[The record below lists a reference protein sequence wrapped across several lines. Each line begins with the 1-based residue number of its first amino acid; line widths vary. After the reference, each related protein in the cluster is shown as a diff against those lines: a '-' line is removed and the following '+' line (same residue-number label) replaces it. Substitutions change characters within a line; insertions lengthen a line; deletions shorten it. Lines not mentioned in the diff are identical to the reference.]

1 MASFLRNPGFS
12 PALRLLS
19 LLGWALGPAL
29 AAPGGGEAAFPQNP
43 TAWPAVSATNQ
54 PWTRWWWLGSG
65 VDQANLTRELEGFA
79 KAGIGGVEI
88 CPIYGAIGAEDRF
101 LEFLSPKWLAMLAHT
116 TTEAR
121 RLGLGVDLTTG
132 TGWPFG
138 GPMVTPDM
146 ASSGIRRIRAQAT
159 GGKPLTLKLP
169 DGETQCLRAYPANG
183 EPLELTTLAR
193 PGKLE
198 WTPPPGDWTI
208 LGFTAKARLQKV
220 KRAAPGGAGE
230 VLDPFAPQAM
240 TRYLAAFDRP
250 FAGFSAPRPRAQ
262 FHDSFDYY
270 GADWTPGS
278 FRAFR
283 AE

>member
-1 MASFLRNPGFS
+1 MASFLSQSGFLPGA
-12 PALRLLS
+12 PVVIARLGARS
-19 LLGWALGPAL
+19 GPRGTR
-29 AAPGGGEAAFPQNP
+29 AAVDAAFPQNP
-43 TAWPAVSATNQ
+43 TAWPAVSASNQ

-146 ASSGIRRIRAQAT
+146 ASSGIRRIKCPSHRRQTADAQ
-159 GGKPLTLKLP
+159 
-169 DGETQCLRAYPANG
+169 
-183 EPLELTTLAR
+183 
-193 PGKLE
+193 
-198 WTPPPGDWTI
+198 
-208 LGFTAKARLQKV
+208 
-220 KRAAPGGAGE
+220 
-230 VLDPFAPQAM
+230 
-240 TRYLAAFDRP
+240 
-250 FAGFSAPRPRAQ
+250 
-262 FHDSFDYY
+262 
-270 GADWTPGS
+270 TPGWRNPMPPRLS
-278 FRAFR
+278 PQTANRSN
-283 AE
+283 